1 MPGAPTSSI
10 LALASTYG
18 RRDALR
24 RLGLIGLGGAVAAG
38 YGALATDALMRGD
51 LFPKAQTGPAPI
63 THQLGWLKGV
73 QFGGVF
79 MAQEKGYFK
88 DAGVDAVFTAG
99 GPSTDYRTLVC
110 SGRML
115 VSESSPLAMIQGAVQ
130 GQPIVAFAA
139 VMQQDPAAFMSPPDR
154 PVASLQDML
163 GKTIGVPPSVR
174 KLITVLLK
182 RAHIDPGAIKFV
194 PSGTDPGML
203 VSRQIDA
210 YYSYA
215 TTAVPGLRSLGMD
228 PHVLFMSDLGLP
240 SYAQA
245 YFVRR
250 DTLDRQH
257 ARLVRY
263 TRALVKGWRYFIDN
277 PDESAELIVRK
288 WAPKGSS
295 LSDQVAQAHM
305 MRRFILA
312 GDAKTHG
319 LLWIDPDVFKRAL
332 VFAREGGV
340 VPPAVDIDV
349 AALCTQSV
357 IKEALG
363 VA

>member
-1 MPGAPTSSI
+1 MSGAPTSSTP
-10 LALASTYG
+10 ALAPSYG

-24 RLGLIGLGGAVAAG
+24 RLGLIGLGGAAAAG
-38 YGALATDALMRGD
+38 YGALATDALRRGE
-51 LFPKAQTGPAPI
+51 LFPRSQTGPAPI

-73 QFGGVF
+73 QFGGLF
-79 MAQEKGYFK
+79 MALEKGYLK
-88 DAGVDAVFTAG
+88 EAGLAADFTAG

-115 VSESSPLAMIQGAVQ
+115 VSESSPLGMIQGAVQ

-154 PVASLQDML
+154 PVASLQDMI

-174 KLITVLLK
+174 KLFTVLLK
-182 RAHIDPGAIKFV
+182 RAHIDDRAITFV

-215 TTAVPGLRSLGMD
+215 TTAVPGLRALGMD

-250 DTLDRQH
+250 DTLERQH

-263 TRALVKGWRYFIDN
+263 TRALVRGWRYFIDH

-295 LSDQVAQAHM
+295 LSDQLAQAHM
-305 MRRFILA
+305 MRSFILA
-312 GDAKTHG
+312 GDARTRG
-319 LLWIDPDVFKRAL
+319 LLWIDPDVFRRAL
-332 VFAREGGV
+332 AFARDGGV
-340 VPPAVDIDV
+340 VPPGLDIDV
-349 AALCTQSV
+349 GALCTQSV

>member
-1 MPGAPTSSI
+1 MPAAPMSPAS
-10 LALASTYG
+10 ALASTLG

-24 RLGLIGLGGAVAAG
+24 RLGLIGLGGAAAAG
-38 YGALATDALMRGD
+38 YGALAADALRRGD
-51 LFPKAQTGPAPI
+51 LFPRAHTGPAPI

-73 QFGGVF
+73 QFGGLF
-79 MAQEKGYFK
+79 MAREKGYLK
-88 DAGVDAVFTAG
+88 EAGVAADFTAG
-99 GPSTDYRTLVC
+99 GPNTDYRSLVC

-115 VSESSPLAMIQGAVQ
+115 VSESSPLGMIQGAVQ

-139 VMQQDPAAFMSPPDR
+139 VMQKDPSAFMSPPDR
-154 PVASLQDML
+154 PVATLRDML

-174 KLITVLLK
+174 KLITVMLK
-182 RAHIDPGAIKFV
+182 RAHIDPSAINFV

-215 TTAVPGLRSLGMD
+215 TTAVPSLRALGME
-228 PHVLFMSDLGLP
+228 PHVLFMSDLGSP
-240 SYAQA
+240 SYAQV

-250 DTLDRQH
+250 DTLERQH
-257 ARLVRY
+257 ERLVRY
-263 TRALVKGWRYFIDN
+263 ARALVKGWRYFIDN

-288 WAPKGSS
+288 WAPRGSS

-305 MRRFILA
+305 MRSFILA
-312 GDAKTHG
+312 GDAQTHG

-332 VFAREGGV
+332 VFAKEGGV
-340 VPPAVDIDV
+340 TPPSVDIDIG
-349 AALCTQSV
+349 ALCTQSV